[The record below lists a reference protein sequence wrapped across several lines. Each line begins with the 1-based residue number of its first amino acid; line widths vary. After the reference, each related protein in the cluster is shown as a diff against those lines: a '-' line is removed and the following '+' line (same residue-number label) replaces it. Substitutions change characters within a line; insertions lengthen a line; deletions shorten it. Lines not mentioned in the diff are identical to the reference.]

1 MKGGN
6 ILPKKS
12 DIVEKN
18 EEFTET
24 LVSINRVSK
33 TVKGG
38 RIFKFSA
45 LMVIGDRKGHVGV
58 GIGKSG
64 EIPDAIRKGIEDA
77 KKNIVKISLKD
88 NTIPHSTL
96 GSFGAS
102 RVVLKPAS
110 PGTGILAGGATRAV
124 VEAAGIQDLRAK
136 SLRSNNPCNVVKAVI
151 NGLQSLCDEHY
162 IRQIRGKVPYETV
175 QK

>member
-6 ILPKKS
+6 ILPKKN
-12 DIVEKN
+12 DIIEKN
-18 EEFTET
+18 DEFTET

-45 LMVIGDRKGHVGV
+45 LMVVGDKKGHVGV

-64 EIPDAIRKGIEDA
+64 EIPDAIRKGIDDA
-77 KKNIVKISLKD
+77 KKNIVSVLLKD
-88 NTIPHSTL
+88 NTIPHATL

-102 RVVLKPAS
+102 RIVLKPAS

-124 VEAAGIQDLRAK
+124 AEAAGIQDLRAK

-151 NGLQSLCDEHY
+151 NGLQSLCDENY
-162 IRQIRGKVPYETV
+162 VRTVRGKVPYENV
-175 QK
+175 QR